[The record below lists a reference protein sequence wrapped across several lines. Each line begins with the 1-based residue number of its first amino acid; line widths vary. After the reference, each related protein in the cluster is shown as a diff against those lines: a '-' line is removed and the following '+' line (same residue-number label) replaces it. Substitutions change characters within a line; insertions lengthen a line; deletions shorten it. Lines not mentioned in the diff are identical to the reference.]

1 MTEETQ
7 AVPIQSRIEKFHAEV
22 ADDGCCSE
30 ISIEG
35 PRGCQRQALVS
46 VGMHTFFTVKFFSFV
61 VDFGISFGE
70 GQLSAANSESLLPRR
85 LARGVPT
92 LLY

>member
-22 ADDGCCSE
+22 ADDGWCSE

-35 PRGCQRQALVS
+35 PRGCQRQALA
-46 VGMHTFFTVKFFSFV
+46 GQRWNAYIFYGKFFLFCQGSRA
-61 VDFGISFGE
+61 IE
-70 GQLSAANSESLLPRR
+70 
-85 LARGVPT
+85 
-92 LLY
+92 